1 MADTTLTSEELDAL
15 NAGVSSGEIEVD
27 TGLNVHAN
35 VVKHDLTAEDSTLG
49 INLSAIDMVNER
61 FVRMFRLGLL
71 EVLRTSPR
79 VNLTKAKIVKFGE
92 YLPDLKPPLS
102 VTTIRANPLVMVVCL
117 SQNMEK
123 AIISTAVIPGLENC
137 RLEYLAL
144 FDYLRI

>member
-92 YLPDLKPPLS
+92 YLPDLNRHYQSQRSGL
-102 VTTIRANPLVMVVCL
+102 IRCVV
-117 SQNMEK
+117 
-123 AIISTAVIPGLENC
+123 
-137 RLEYLAL
+137 RRWY
-144 FDYLRI
+144 

>member
-1 MADTTLTSEELDAL
+1 MADTTLTPEELDAL
-15 NAGVSSGEIEVD
+15 SAGVDSGEIEVD

-79 VNLTKAKIVKFGE
+79 VNLTKAKIMKFGE
-92 YLPDLKPPLS
+92 YLPD
-102 VTTIRANPLVMVVCL
+102 
-117 SQNMEK
+117 
-123 AIISTAVIPGLENC
+123 
-137 RLEYLAL
+137 
-144 FDYLRI
+144 

>member
-1 MADTTLTSEELDAL
+1 MADTTLTPEELDAL
-15 NAGVSSGEIEVD
+15 SAGVDSGEIEVD

-79 VNLTKAKIVKFGE
+79 VNLTKAKILARNWQMLCLWYYVWLTKQVSI
-92 YLPDLKPPLS
+92 YNKLS
-102 VTTIRANPLVMVVCL
+102 IK
-117 SQNMEK
+117 S
-123 AIISTAVIPGLENC
+123 
-137 RLEYLAL
+137 
-144 FDYLRI
+144 